1 MLRSLFDTTGFP
13 ARWSCGPTWQAEPFW
28 GWLHIVSDLG
38 TFGAY
43 TAIPIVL
50 LCFILKRRQDI
61 PFPRLFALFG
71 AFIFACGGT
80 HLVESLIFWYPI
92 YRFSGVL
99 KFGTALVSWATVI
112 SLIQIAPKALKLRG
126 PADLEE
132 EVRRRTQQYEEL
144 AESFRQEAFLRER
157 FARSLVEN
165 EERLR
170 MVLHVAEIGC
180 WDWDLA
186 TGAVR
191 LDLNQVHLSGIG
203 AETGTVQAEEFLARV
218 HPDDQDAVRRAIDDS
233 TRDNV
238 PYACEFR
245 FVRPDGRIVWLSG
258 RGGIVVDDSGR
269 RRMAGVNIDI
279 TARKKTELELME
291 ARRQAEGANLAKT
304 QFVANMSHEIR
315 TPLTAILGCAD
326 LLVRDSADDDSREM
340 AEMIRN
346 QGQLL
351 LGILNDVLDVSKMEA
366 GKLDIK
372 KIDVSLA
379 PLLADVRSLMEPGA
393 SEKGLSF
400 QARFISPVPPTI
412 LTDPLRMRQI
422 LLNLVSNAVKF
433 TQRGEVR
440 MECGY
445 NPDVANSGGSLF
457 VRIIDTGPGIPHDRI
472 ESIFEPFTQVEGKT
486 ETNVSGTGLGLT
498 ICRRL
503 AQMLDGEIDVTTE
516 PGIGSEFEMR
526 LRLASPVEPELLS
539 LDAVEADAQP
549 AADAAGEASLA
560 DARVLIAEDTRSIQV
575 LLRRMLQ
582 DRVAKIEVV
591 GDGEAALAEY
601 DRAARSG
608 EPYDLVL
615 MDMQMPL
622 VDGYEATRRLREA
635 GVETPV
641 IALTASAMSGDR
653 ENCQRAGCNSY
664 LTKPVDRRELLA
676 ELERWNR
683 AVRPAKS

>member
-13 ARWSCGPTWQAEPFW
+13 ARWYCGQVWQAEPFW
-28 GWLHIVSDLG
+28 GWLHILSDLG

-43 TAIPIVL
+43 TAIPLVL
-50 LCFILKRRQDI
+50 LFFILRKRQDI
-61 PFPRLFALFG
+61 VFPQLFVLFG
-71 AFIFACGGT
+71 AFIFACGAT
-80 HLVESLIFWYPI
+80 HLVEALIFWYPI

-99 KFGTALVSWATVI
+99 KLATAIVSWATVFA
-112 SLIQIAPKALKLRG
+112 LIRIAPRALKLKG
-126 PADLEE
+126 PGDLEE
-132 EVRRRTQQYEEL
+132 EVSRRTQQYEDL

-165 EERLR
+165 EERMR

-180 WDWDLA
+180 WDWDLG

-191 LDLNQVHLSGIG
+191 FDLNQVHLTGLG
-203 AETGTVQAEEFLARV
+203 AETGVVQAEDFVARI
-218 HPDDQDAVRRAIDDS
+218 HPDDRAMVRAAVQESVQNDIA
-233 TRDNV
+233 
-238 PYACEFR
+238 YASEFR
-245 FVRPDGRIVWLSG
+245 FIRPDGRTVWLSG
-258 RGGIVVDDSGR
+258 RGGTVTDDSGR
-269 RRMAGVNIDI
+269 RRIAGVNIDI
-279 TARKKTELELME
+279 TARKSTELELME
-291 ARRQAEGANLAKT
+291 ARRQAEGANRAKT

-326 LLVRDSADDDSREM
+326 LLVRDSTDDDSREM

-372 KIDVSLA
+372 KIDVPLA
-379 PLLADVRSLMEPGA
+379 QLLADVRSLMEPSA

-400 QARFISPVPPTI
+400 KARFISPVPPTI
-412 LTDPLRMRQI
+412 CTDPLRMRQI

-445 NPDVANSGGSLF
+445 DRDLDGRDGTLF
-457 VRIIDTGPGIPHDRI
+457 VRVIDTGLGIPSNRV
-472 ESIFEPFTQVEGKT
+472 ESIFEPFTQVDGKA
-486 ETNVSGTGLGLT
+486 ETTVSGTGLGLT

-503 AQMLDGEIDVTTE
+503 AQMLGGEIGVTTE
-516 PGIGSEFEMR
+516 VGAGSEFE
-526 LRLASPVEPELLS
+526 LRLWLKSPVEPEILS
-539 LDAVEADAQP
+539 LDA
-549 AADAAGEASLA
+549 AATDAAPDVDATGEASLA
-560 DARVLIAEDTRSIQV
+560 GARVLIAEDTRSIQV

-591 GDGEAALAEY
+591 GDGEAVLAEY
-601 DRAARSG
+601 DRAVRSD

-622 VDGYEATRRLREA
+622 LDGYEATRRLREA

-664 LTKPVDRRELLA
+664 LTKPVDRRELLS
-676 ELERWNR
+676 ELERWIRN
-683 AVRPAKS
+683 VRPAKS